1 MVLLI
6 VLIVYIV
13 ISVSAMN
20 YLDWDRPD
28 NVLSALMCI
37 ILLGWLAVIIS
48 IPKRIFQKF
57 FG

>member
-13 ISVSAMN
+13 ISVQAMD
-20 YLDWDRPD
+20 YLDWDRSG
-28 NVLSALMCI
+28 NWISALLTI

-48 IPKRIFQKF
+48 IPKRIFEKF